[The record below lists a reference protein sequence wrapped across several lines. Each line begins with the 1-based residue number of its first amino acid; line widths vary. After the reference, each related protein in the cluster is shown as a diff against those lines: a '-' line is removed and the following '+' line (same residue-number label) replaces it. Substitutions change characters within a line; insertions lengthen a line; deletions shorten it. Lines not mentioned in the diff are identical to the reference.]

1 MEANMSL
8 KNEIGQQYEKQKETC
23 GGFATYAW
31 IGSGILLLFLDERF
45 VLMSWQALLFFIVGP
60 FLAAILLGW
69 LFYGTQRG
77 LAKVIMVFVSQ
88 PSSGAAV
95 VVGLLGVV
103 MTLLNAGIAFIA
115 AKYAV
120 TLMT

>member
-1 MEANMSL
+1 MADLSL
-8 KNEIGQQYEKQKETC
+8 KNEIAQQYEKQKETC
-23 GGFATYAW
+23 GHFATYAW
-31 IGSGILLLFLDERF
+31 IGSGIVLLFLDEKF
-45 VLMSWQALLFFIVGP
+45 TALSWQSLLFFIVGP

-69 LFYGTQRG
+69 VFYGTERG
-77 LAKVIMVFVSQ
+77 LAKVLKLFVSQ

-103 MTLLNAGIAFIA
+103 LTVLHAGIAFVV